1 MHHSIPVGSTLT
13 RIYFAVRTSPY
24 TMGDPFDD
32 WDAAV
37 IAAQA
42 AYDKRLTNLAASA
55 AWNADVH
62 DLTRKAVYLE
72 TRWVM
77 AWNRDADGIG
87 GSTDFMAERHPDVT
101 VLRTRASFETAR

>member
-1 MHHSIPVGSTLT
+1 MHRSIPVGSTLT

-62 DLTRKAVYLE
+62 ELARKAVYLE
-72 TRWVM
+72 TRWVLSHP
-77 AWNRDADGIG
+77 DG
-87 GSTDFMAERHPDVT
+87 GSTDFMIERHPDVT
-101 VLRTRASFETAR
+101 KLRTAASFTA